1 MPLTRSPDL
10 AVLLAELP
18 MGGVGKMRVNLVNE
32 IARRGYKVDLVLAH
46 MDGPYIGLVSPA
58 VRFIRIPTSHAIT
71 GIPGIAAYMLRTRPR
86 VMLSQR
92 IRMNLVAL
100 RAHALVRSRTR
111 MFVTVNV
118 NMSQKLAGHS
128 PRKRQTHLAQL
139 RRYFPRNDGIIAVS
153 HGVAEDTAQLI
164 GWPVERIHV
173 APNPTVTPELVRLAA
188 APLDHPW
195 FAPGSPPVIL
205 GVGRLMPQKDFPS
218 LIRGFAKLRATR
230 SCRLVILGEGPER
243 PRLESLAAELGL
255 ASEVALPGFVVN
267 PYAYMAKAGLFV
279 LSSLFEGSPNALTE
293 ALAVGTPLVSTDC
306 PNGPREILEGGRHG
320 PLVPV
325 GDVEALAAAMATTL
339 DHPPDRTAL
348 QQAAQRYTVERSATA
363 YIEAL
368 GLGLPSA

>member
-293 ALAVGTPLVSTDC
+293 ALAVGVPLVSTDC
-306 PNGPREILEGGRHG
+306 PNGPSEILEGGRHG
-320 PLVPV
+320 PLVRV
-325 GDVEALAAAMATTL
+325 GDVDALAAAMADTL
-339 DHPPDRTAL
+339 DHPPNRAAL

-368 GLGLPSA
+368 GLGPPAA